1 VTTGQSVDA
10 ARIEGRCDPG
20 FARVREAFAANFA
33 VRGEIG
39 AAVAVYVDGEI
50 AVDLWGGRVV
60 RDQKPAEPW
69 GRDTIVRMMSINKAV
84 TAICAH
90 RLADHGLLEYDRR
103 VADYWPEFA
112 QAGKES
118 ITVRTLMA
126 GEAALVFPD
135 AVPDGAAFDWPAMVD
150 GLARQAPMWEPG
162 TRGAYHSSTY
172 GHLVGELVRRL
183 TGKLPGEYFREE
195 IGEPLGL
202 DYWFALPN
210 AERHRLSEIVPNP
223 QSATYAAL
231 AQGGTGNN
239 LARAW
244 RILPSANPLTRDH
257 PDYLDKEMPSAFGR
271 GNARA
276 MAKLFGALARGGEID
291 GVRVLSPQAIDAMTT
306 LQWDA
311 PCGLTGRRFR
321 YCLGVYKNTPGLR
334 PMGRN
339 PDAFGHMGVG
349 GSFVFADPARRLSFS
364 YCTNFMCAG
373 DGIGERCTALVEA
386 VDASRG

>member
-1 VTTGQSVDA
+1 MTTGAGVDA
-10 ARIEGRCDPG
+10 MPLAGTCDSG
-20 FARVREAFAANFA
+20 FARVAEAFAENFA
-33 VRGEIG
+33 VRDEIG

-90 RLADHGLLEYDRR
+90 RLADHGLLDYERR

-126 GEAALVFPD
+126 GRAGLVFPD

-150 GLARQAPMWEPG
+150 GLARQAPIWAPG

-183 TGKLPGEYFREE
+183 TGKLPGAYFREE

-202 DYWFALPN
+202 DYWFALPR
-210 AERHRLSEIVPNP
+210 AEQHRLSEILPNP
-223 QSATYAAL
+223 DSATYAAL
-231 AQGGTGNN
+231 SGGGAGNN

-244 RILPSANPLTRDH
+244 RILPGANPLMRDH
-257 PDYLDKEMPSAFGR
+257 PDYLGKEMPSAFGR
-271 GNARA
+271 GTARA
-276 MAKLFGALARGGEID
+276 MAKLFAALARGGDID

-311 PCGLTGRRFR
+311 PCALTGRRFR

-349 GSFVFADPARRLSFS
+349 GSFVFADPERRLSFS

-386 VDASRG
+386 VDASGR